1 MLKRI
6 LNLEGTQKLSKT
18 EQKNITGAG
27 APGVPLCD
35 PNADVPGA
43 PTNYYPRPAIKCPAN
58 NQYGYIWTC
67 DEYCQ

>member
-27 APGVPLCD
+27 FPGVPLCLPD
-35 PNADVPGA
+35 ADQPGGSG
-43 PTNYYPRPAIKCPAN
+43 YYNPPPAIKCPAN

-67 DEYCQ
+67 DAYCK